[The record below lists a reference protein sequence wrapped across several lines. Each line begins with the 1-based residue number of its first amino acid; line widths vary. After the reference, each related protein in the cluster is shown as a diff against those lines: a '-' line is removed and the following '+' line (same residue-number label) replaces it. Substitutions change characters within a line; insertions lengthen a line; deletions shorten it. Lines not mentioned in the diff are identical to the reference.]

1 MFYYF
6 IAKPGEKNKS
16 KTITKNYY
24 KQKLTKFVRERLEPR
39 RRSMMNSA
47 IAPRKLR
54 GHVIGYGSA
63 SYKRAEPRM
72 PVKIAPPIPL
82 RGKEVEAK
90 LPQRRVTYT
99 YEPQDQEEVPYKTY
113 EDATGSESTSYIQCK
128 YVLVILVRKLTK
140 TSS

>member
-1 MFYYF
+1 MR
-6 IAKPGEKNKS
+6 
-16 KTITKNYY
+16 TC

-39 RRSMMNSA
+39 RRSMNYSA
-47 IAPRKLR
+47 TPPRKLR
-54 GHVIGYGSA
+54 DHVTGGGRA
-63 SYKRAEPRM
+63 SYESAGPRM

-82 RGKEVEAK
+82 RGKEVETK

-99 YEPQDQEEVPYKTY
+99 YEPQDQEEVQYKTY

-128 YVLVILVRKLTK
+128 YVLIVILVRKLRK

>member
-39 RRSMMNSA
+39 RLSMMNLA

-54 GHVIGYGSA
+54 EHVIGYGSA

-72 PVKIAPPIPL
+72 PVIPL
-82 RGKEVEAK
+82 RGGVEAK

-99 YEPQDQEEVPYKTY
+99 YEPQDQEEVEYTTY
-113 EDATGSESTSYIQCK
+113 EEATGSESTSCIQCK

>member
-1 MFYYF
+1 
-6 IAKPGEKNKS
+6 
-16 KTITKNYY
+16 
-24 KQKLTKFVRERLEPR
+24 
-39 RRSMMNSA
+39 MMNSA

-54 GHVIGYGSA
+54 EDVIGYGSA

-82 RGKEVEAK
+82 RGKVVEAK

-99 YEPQDQEEVPYKTY
+99 YEPQDQEEVEYTTY
-113 EDATGSESTSYIQCK
+113 EEATGSESTSCIRCK

>member
-1 MFYYF
+1 MFYNF

-24 KQKLTKFVRERLEPR
+24 KQKLTKFVRERLEP
-39 RRSMMNSA
+39 SPVLSVGYFA
-47 IAPRKLR
+47 PPRKLR
-54 GHVIGYGSA
+54 DHVTGGGRA
-63 SYKRAEPRM
+63 SYERAGPRM
-72 PVKIAPPIPL
+72 PVKISPPIPL

-90 LPQRRVTYT
+90 LPQRIVTYT
-99 YEPQDQEEVPYKTY
+99 YEPQDQEEVQDKTY

-128 YVLVILVRKLTK
+128 YMLVILVRKFRK

>member
-1 MFYYF
+1 
-6 IAKPGEKNKS
+6 
-16 KTITKNYY
+16 
-24 KQKLTKFVRERLEPR
+24 
-39 RRSMMNSA
+39 
-47 IAPRKLR
+47 
-54 GHVIGYGSA
+54 
-63 SYKRAEPRM
+63 M

-99 YEPQDQEEVPYKTY
+99 YEPQDQEEVQDKTY

-128 YVLVILVRKLTK
+128 YVLVILVRKLRK

>member
-39 RRSMMNSA
+39 RLSMMNLA

-54 GHVIGYGSA
+54 VPLREHVIGYGSA

-72 PVKIAPPIPL
+72 PL
-82 RGKEVEAK
+82 RGEVEAK

-99 YEPQDQEEVPYKTY
+99 YEPQDQEEVEYTTY
-113 EDATGSESTSYIQCK
+113 EEATGSESTSCIRCK

>member
-39 RRSMMNSA
+39 RPYITYLATPSRV
-47 IAPRKLR
+47 
-54 GHVIGYGSA
+54 HVSGGRRA
-63 SYKRAEPRM
+63 SYERAGPRM

-99 YEPQDQEEVPYKTY
+99 YEPQDQEEVQDETY
-113 EDATGSESTSYIQCK
+113 EDVTGSESTSYTQCK
-128 YVLVILVRKLTK
+128 YVLVKLVRKLRK